1 MEPTSTYRLAQARI
15 TELHHQA
22 QRDAL
27 IRAARR
33 ERRSQRRSS
42 RHPGPARPAFG
53 RRVLTALGLRAA

>member
-1 MEPTSTYRLAQARI
+1 MEPTINQYVAQARVA
-15 TELHHQA
+15 EFRQQA

-42 RHPGPARPAFG
+42 RRPAPARPAFG
-53 RRVLTALGLRAA
+53 RRVLTALGVRSA